1 MEKQTTD
8 LAPLGAGGVP
18 SNVAVAGNVAGAGK
32 REGLTESLQYLTFNL
47 ANEAYG
53 IDILRVQEIRGWVP
67 VTKVPNAPV
76 FVRGVMNLRGAIVP
90 VVDLRL
96 RFGLESVEYTKVT
109 VVIVVTVRSEQ
120 HGDRIIGM
128 VVDGVSDVLNINN
141 AADIKDTPDF
151 GTAVHTEF
159 ISGLV
164 ALEAGM
170 VMLLDVDRLLSVE
183 EMFALE
189 TVQRS
194 GARSAGAIAQVS

>member
-1 MEKQTTD
+1 METKTTD
-8 LAPLGAGGVP
+8 LAPLGAARTSHP
-18 SNVAVAGNVAGAGK
+18 K
-32 REGLTESLQYLTFNL
+32 REALEENLQYLTFNL
-47 ANEAYG
+47 AGESYG

-67 VTKVPNAPV
+67 VTKVPNAPA

-96 RFGLESVEYTKVT
+96 RFGLESVEYTKIT
-109 VVIVVTVRSEQ
+109 VVIVVTVRSEP

-141 AADIKDTPDF
+141 AADIKDAPDF
-151 GTAVHTEF
+151 GAAVHTEF

-164 ALEAGM
+164 AIDSGM

-189 TVQRS
+189 GLRGTESRNIVAHAS
-194 GARSAGAIAQVS
+194 

>member
-1 MEKQTTD
+1 MDARTTS
-8 LAPLGAGGVP
+8 LAPAGVR
-18 SNVAVAGNVAGAGK
+18 NIK
-32 REGLTESLQYLTFNL
+32 REAATEENLQYLTFNL
-47 ANEAYG
+47 AGESYG

-67 VTKVPNAPV
+67 VTKVPNAPA

-96 RFGLESVEYTKVT
+96 RFNLESVEYTKIT
-109 VVIVVTVRSEQ
+109 VVIVVMVHSEQ

-141 AADIKDTPDF
+141 AAEIKDAPDF

-164 ALEAGM
+164 AIDSGM
-170 VMLLDVDRLLSVE
+170 VMLLDVDRLLSIE

-189 TVQRS
+189 SIRGTESRS
-194 GARSAGAIAQVS
+194 VAAHAS

>member
-1 MEKQTTD
+1 METKTTD
-8 LAPLGAGGVP
+8 LAPLGAAHGSHP
-18 SNVAVAGNVAGAGK
+18 K
-32 REGLTESLQYLTFNL
+32 REVLEENLQYLTFNL
-47 ANEAYG
+47 AGESYG

-67 VTKVPNAPV
+67 VTKVPNAPA

-96 RFGLESVEYTKVT
+96 RFGLESVEYTKIT
-109 VVIVVTVRSEQ
+109 VVIVVTVRSEP

-141 AADIKDTPDF
+141 AADIKDAPDF

-164 ALEAGM
+164 AVDSGM

-189 TVQRS
+189 GLRGTESRHIVAHAS
-194 GARSAGAIAQVS
+194 

>member
-1 MEKQTTD
+1 MMETRTTS
-8 LAPLGAGGVP
+8 LAPVGAR
-18 SNVAVAGNVAGAGK
+18 NLK
-32 REGLTESLQYLTFNL
+32 RETVTEENLQYLTFNL
-47 ANEAYG
+47 AGESYG

-67 VTKVPNAPV
+67 VTKVPNAPA

-96 RFGLESVEYTKVT
+96 RFGLESVEYTKIT
-109 VVIVVTVRSEQ
+109 VVIVVMVRSEQ
-120 HGDRIIGM
+120 HGDRTIGM

-141 AADIKDTPDF
+141 AAEIKDAPDF

-164 ALEAGM
+164 AMDSGM
-170 VMLLDVDRLLSVE
+170 VMLLDVDRLLSIE

-189 TVQRS
+189 NLRGTESRS
-194 GARSAGAIAQVS
+194 VVAHAS

>member
-1 MEKQTTD
+1 MEKRSTS
-8 LAPLGAGGVP
+8 LAPLGSAQAALP
-18 SNVAVAGNVAGAGK
+18 GASSANANHAK
-32 REGLTESLQYLTFNL
+32 REAVEENLQYLTFNL
-47 ANEAYG
+47 AGESYG

-67 VTKVPNAPV
+67 VTKVPNAPT

-96 RFGLESVEYTKVT
+96 RFELESVEYTKLT

-120 HGDRIIGM
+120 HGERIIGM

-141 AADIKDTPDF
+141 AADIKDAPDF
-151 GTAVHTEF
+151 GAVVHTEF

-164 ALEAGM
+164 ALESGM

-183 EMFALE
+183 EMFALDK
-189 TVQRS
+189 VRSS
-194 GARSAGAIAQVS
+194 GARNAMANAP